1 MPSFTFDFNASDTVA
16 QALQSLTTAV
26 DSELD
31 ELNKTLDKDF
41 QRAEGAGAE
50 QYRQAQAQWNAG
62 AAEMAQ
68 ALGTAQ
74 QTLSQIHV
82 NYADAEQNITRLWD
96 GVQTS

>member
-1 MPSFTFDFNASDTVA
+1 MASFTFDFNASDTVA

-31 ELNKTLDKDF
+31 ELNKTLDTQLADW
-41 QRAEGAGAE
+41 QGAGAD
-50 QYRQAQAQWNAG
+50 QYRNAQAQWNAG

-96 GVQTS
+96 SVQTS